1 MSSTDTCVV
10 RPELMEFEKYNSA
23 SNVSLF
29 LSLVAHPG
37 TESLPASFRFTKKS
51 TTMVNEAS
59 VGSLEYDEA
68 NMADLYAQSLFVA
81 NIESRNISQVLQM
94 DMIAGGSGT
103 INLNQ
108 GNIEQVTQMSFYEA
122 GQVSMTITNDSIVFG
137 AAGGTFN
144 TNEGDITNVKNMT
157 LTTDGIVDI
166 NNGNI
171 INAELITLTANSGV
185 MDLNNGT
192 LKTSGG
198 NIDMDGGA
206 IINAVDLSVGEIR
219 LYNTN
224 VIENSNVDNSLLI
237 EGVDFNNQN
246 ISLVNTLTFV
256 DTSSGLMNVNNGTV
270 ENVNSLIMN
279 TAGGSTLAMNDG
291 NIMNTMYMD
300 FGSTFAIE
308 RGAGQGGVTLLSN
321 PAGGDVDLEGILF
334 NNDMISS
341 VTNVTFD
348 PNGTLDLNN
357 GLLDKVSTLN
367 MNLDKSGV
375 IQANEGNIV
384 NVTYMDFGANLQ
396 IDRAA
401 GQGGVPLISNPN
413 GAIDLEGIL
422 FNTDTISS
430 VTTVTFDASGTLTMP
445 QGTIEQVQTMNM
457 NAAGVLDMNNGSL
470 NNLLTLNMS
479 ANGTLNM
486 NQSNVHAISYMDMT
500 DVLTIGSA
508 SAGMELDGP
517 NATINHTNMGVL
529 KIEGVWFS
537 DKDVANLNNMT
548 FTAGGVG
555 TLDMSDGNITNV
567 HVQTMK
573 TSGTLNMSGGLIDF
587 GGSTGLIELKGGSA
601 NIGALQVVGS
611 TIQNQTAGN
620 SVTVEQ
626 SVFNDKTIQTLN
638 INALG
643 GDDTTVNVEQS
654 VFEGNNLSVDNF
666 NVDTIHSRDSGALD
680 IKASIVN
687 LSDSTTTNPIRI
699 TNVATPIND
708 NDAANKA
715 YVNYAVQENV
725 QGLKPRKATD
735 CSLFG
740 GYASANQPSD
750 FNMASGAVFGT
761 FTSYSI
767 EHSANVATIDGNK
780 VDHSELIF
788 HLEGAGTL
796 TFDGLAFD
804 ETELADIAASGT
816 EQTGP
821 ALAKKRVLIMNLNDQ
836 SIPAE
841 ATGYNASLGGL
852 PRNDAKLKGLNGI
865 WEIQKYEDA
874 TGYTGKTLT
883 MKRAADMNESEEVLN
898 GAYTYVKYGSRS
910 NYGFVVSSKDPIK
923 IGDSVSGHEGLTVDS
938 STDPVTLM
946 ELEWIEFNNL
956 DFELAFVNQS
966 GESKEVMGPTTVES
980 TFKKGG
986 LLMKYEAT
994 DEKQVM
1000 VNADLLRYETDITAA
1015 GGLSLQINGNID
1027 FNLDPTVSSHINSA
1041 DANVS
1046 VYVNGTQF
1054 ERPNPTTFN
1063 LYTTNITANT
1073 ITAESD
1079 RTLKKDIVDMENGLE
1094 LVSKLHPVNY
1104 RWKDENK
1111 SQLLEYGFI
1120 AQEVEEHF
1128 PSLVHTNGTTG
1139 IKSVDYPKVVSMLA
1153 LAVQE
1158 LTAKVNELSAARSA

>member
-1 MSSTDTCVV
+1 V
-10 RPELMEFEKYNSA
+10 RPELMEFEKYNQT

-37 TESLPASFRFTKKS
+37 NVDVPASFRFTKKS
-51 TTMVNEAS
+51 DTMVNEAA
-59 VGSLEYDEA
+59 VGTLDYDES
-68 NMADLYAQSLFVA
+68 NLADLYAQSLFVA
-81 NIESRNISQVLQM
+81 NIEARNISEVLNL

-108 GNIEQVTQMSFYEA
+108 GNVEQVTQMSFYEA
-122 GQVSMTITNDSIVFG
+122 GQPSMTITNDSIVFG

-157 LTTDGIVDI
+157 LTTDGVVDI
-166 NNGNI
+166 NDGNI
-171 INAELITLTANSGV
+171 INVELMTLTADSGV
-185 MDLNNGT
+185 IDLNNGT

-198 NIDMDGGA
+198 NIDMDGGS

-219 LYNTN
+219 LHNTN

-237 EGVDFNNQN
+237 EGVDFDTGN
-246 ISLVNTLTFV
+246 ISLVQSLTFV
-256 DTSSGLMNVNNGTV
+256 ADSTGVMNVNHGTV
-270 ENVNSLIMN
+270 ENVNSLNMS
-279 TAGGSTLAMNDG
+279 TYGTLAMNDG
-291 NIMNTMYMD
+291 NITNTMYMD
-300 FGSTFAIE
+300 FGPTFAIE
-308 RGAGQGGVTLLSN
+308 RGAGQGGVTLISN

-334 NNDMISS
+334 NNDAMTS
-341 VTNVTFD
+341 VTNVTFTASQ
-348 PNGTLDLNN
+348 PNNVNTLDLNN
-357 GLLDKVSTLN
+357 GLLDKVST
-367 MNLDKSGV
+367 MNLNTDKSGV
-375 IQANEGNIV
+375 IQANEGNIL
-384 NVTYMDFGANLQ
+384 NVTYMDFGANLE

-401 GQGGVPLISNPN
+401 GQGGAPLISNPN
-413 GAIDLEGIL
+413 GDIDLEGIL

-430 VTTVTFDASGTLTMP
+430 VTTVTFDPAGTLTMP
-445 QGTIEQVQTMNM
+445 QGTIQQTQLIHMDP
-457 NAAGVLDMNNGSL
+457 AGVLDMNNGTL

-479 ANGTLNM
+479 PNGTLNM
-486 NQSNVHAISYMDMT
+486 NQSNVHDISYMDMT

-508 SAGMELDGP
+508 TDGMVLDGP

-529 KIEGVWFS
+529 KIEGMWLN
-537 DKDVANLNNMT
+537 DQNMANVTNMT

-587 GGSTGLIELKGGSA
+587 GGSTGRIELKGGSA

-611 TIQNQTAGN
+611 TLQNQTEGN

-666 NVDTIHSRDSGALD
+666 NVDTIYSRDSGALD

-687 LSDSTTTNPIRI
+687 LSDSATTNPIRI

-708 NDAANKA
+708 TDAANKA

-740 GYASANQPSD
+740 GYASAGQASD
-750 FNMASGAVFGT
+750 FDMPSGNVFGT

-767 EHSANVATIDGNK
+767 QHTANVATIDGNK

-788 HLEGAGTL
+788 HLEGSGTL

-804 ETELADIAASGT
+804 ENELANIAASGT
-816 EQTGP
+816 EATGP
-821 ALAKKRVLIMNLNDQ
+821 ALAKKRVLIMNLNED
-836 SIPAE
+836 SIGS
-841 ATGYNASLGGL
+841 ATGYDENLVAGSFAANVSELQ
-852 PRNDAKLKGLNGI
+852 GLNGI
-865 WEIQKYEDA
+865 WEIQTYVDA
-874 TGYTGKTLT
+874 TYNSNPGKTLT
-883 MKRAADMNESEEVLN
+883 MKRAADMNESDEVLN

-923 IGDSVSGHEGLTVDS
+923 IGDSVSGHEGLTIDG
-938 STDPVTLM
+938 TTGTLM

-966 GESKEVMGPTTVES
+966 GDSKEVMGPTTVAS
-980 TFKKGG
+980 TFEKGG
-986 LLMKYEAT
+986 IMMKYEAT

-1000 VNADLLRYETDITAA
+1000 VNADLLRYETDSTVA
-1015 GGLSLQINGNID
+1015 GGLALQINGNID

-1063 LYTTNITANT
+1063 MYTTNITANT

-1079 RTLKKDIVDMENGLE
+1079 RMLKKDIVDMENGLE

-1111 SQLLEYGFI
+1111 SQLIEYGFI

-1158 LTAKVNELSAARSA
+1158 LTAKVNELSASSA